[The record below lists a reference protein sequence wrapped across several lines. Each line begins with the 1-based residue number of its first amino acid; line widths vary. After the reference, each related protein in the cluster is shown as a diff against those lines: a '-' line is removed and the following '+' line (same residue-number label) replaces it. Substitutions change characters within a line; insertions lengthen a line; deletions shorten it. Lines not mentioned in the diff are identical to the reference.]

1 MTRYHCIITIFHP
14 FFEWKL
20 KARWKIDSVW
30 FNDYDLF
37 FEKVLQGMDWSDIN
51 KFKLN
56 LFEWY
61 KHHLSCVNVSQIIN
75 GDCYNWYSII
85 SQDFN
90 VPSHVIAMCIPS
102 RKIRDKFFEYDCLR
116 ERYYVKTDFI
126 FYLDK

>member
-1 MTRYHCIITIFHP
+1 MTRFHCTITIFHS

-30 FNDYDLF
+30 FYDYDLF
-37 FEKVLQGMDWSDIN
+37 FEKVLQGMSWNDIN

-61 KHHLSCVNVSQIIN
+61 KHQLTCINVSQIIN
-75 GDCYNWYSII
+75 GSVYDWYSIV
-85 SQDFN
+85 SQNFN

-102 RKIRDKFFEYDCLR
+102 RKLRDKYFEYDCLR
-116 ERYYVKTDFI
+116 EKYYVKSDFI
-126 FYLDK
+126 FYLKK